1 MVLYNNIP
9 TIILLQLR
17 YITSMEVLKTGD
29 APLLVSNLEAMQ
41 LLRERIAARRQSQG
55 KVGDSNNNGGD
66 GEDGGNG
73 IGIGIGIGGRKN
85 PFQNRNWIEQAVLDH
100 LESSPVGGS
109 AVRLDDAPRLVG
121 RLLSSSRR
129 AGATSTT
136 SSGDGAAAA
145 AAAAAVGGAVGGSHD
160 REDREGEGPRSSSG
174 GYGLTKAETLQII
187 NHLPTTLVEV
197 HLLIEDLEGRDQLND
212 EGKQLEFLR
221 MISEFSGRPVEET

>member
-1 MVLYNNIP
+1 
-9 TIILLQLR
+9 
-17 YITSMEVLKTGD
+17 MEVLKTGD

-41 LLRERIAARRQSQG
+41 LLRERIAARRQFQDKDG
-55 KVGDSNNNGGD
+55 GSNNNGGA

-73 IGIGIGIGGRKN
+73 TGIGGRKN
-85 PFQNRNWIEQAVLDH
+85 PFQNRDWIERAVLDH

-109 AVRLDDAPRLVG
+109 AVRLEDAPRLVG

-145 AAAAAVGGAVGGSHD
+145 AGKGAMGGSHD

-187 NHLPTTLVEV
+187 NHLPTSLVEV

-221 MISEFSGRPVEET
+221 MVSEFSGRPIEEAGEEGDF

>member
-1 MVLYNNIP
+1 
-9 TIILLQLR
+9 
-17 YITSMEVLKTGD
+17 MEVLKTGD

-55 KVGDSNNNGGD
+55 KDGGSNNNGGD
-66 GEDGGNG
+66 GEDGGN
-73 IGIGIGIGGRKN
+73 GIGIGGRKN

-109 AVRLDDAPRLVG
+109 AMRLDDAPRLVG

-145 AAAAAVGGAVGGSHD
+145 AVGGEMGGSHD

-197 HLLIEDLEGRDQLND
+197 HLLIEDLEERDQLND

-221 MISEFSGRPVEET
+221 MISEFSGRPVEDTGEEEEVG

>member
-1 MVLYNNIP
+1 
-9 TIILLQLR
+9 
-17 YITSMEVLKTGD
+17 MEVLKTGD

-41 LLRERIAARRQSQG
+41 LLRERIAARCQSQG

-66 GEDGGNG
+66 GEDGGN
-73 IGIGIGIGGRKN
+73 GIGIGIGGRKN

-160 REDREGEGPRSSSG
+160 REGEGPRSSSG

>member
-1 MVLYNNIP
+1 
-9 TIILLQLR
+9 
-17 YITSMEVLKTGD
+17 
-29 APLLVSNLEAMQ
+29 MQ

-55 KVGDSNNNGGD
+55 KDGGSNNNGGD
-66 GEDGGNG
+66 GEDGGN
-73 IGIGIGIGGRKN
+73 GIGIGGRKN

-109 AVRLDDAPRLVG
+109 AMRLDDAPRLVG

-145 AAAAAVGGAVGGSHD
+145 AVGGEMGGSHD

-197 HLLIEDLEGRDQLND
+197 HLLIEDLEERDQLND

-221 MISEFSGRPVEET
+221 MISEFSGRPVEDTGEEEEVG